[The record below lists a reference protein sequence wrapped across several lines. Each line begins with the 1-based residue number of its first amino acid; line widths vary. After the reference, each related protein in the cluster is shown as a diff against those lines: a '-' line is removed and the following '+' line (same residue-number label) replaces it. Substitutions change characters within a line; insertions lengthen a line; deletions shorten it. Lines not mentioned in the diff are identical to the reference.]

1 MTRRRTAPAHRDDL
15 SDGLK
20 RDGSTQMADIVTM
33 QKAAQDIA
41 DRALAQTQA
50 DDAST
55 VCLSEALSALT
66 ERAKE
71 AQRTYNGRE
80 LMLFESQPAKIGRLI
95 DLLVAGNYRETA
107 ARIVGI
113 SSRAI
118 RMWMEKAEAGEERYQ
133 PVAQAILVA
142 ESLAEA
148 SAVRNVM
155 AAGKQ
160 PQFWASAMTYLERK
174 HPEKWGRRQ
183 DDSSSPKVVIQFGVQ
198 ASDVKVNVITP
209 PTSAQLGEESDS
221 RLAEA

>member
-142 ESLAEA
+142 
-148 SAVRNVM
+148 V
-155 AAGKQ
+155 
-160 PQFWASAMTYLERK
+160 
-174 HPEKWGRRQ
+174 
-183 DDSSSPKVVIQFGVQ
+183 FG
-198 ASDVKVNVITP
+198 
-209 PTSAQLGEESDS
+209 
-221 RLAEA
+221 